1 MNQIGPLTAAA
12 SRTVPRGGD
21 NGPGQQ
27 PGGANAASGADERA
41 RIAIELASLTTRLQE
56 ESPKNAALVQLQ
68 TYLGALR
75 VQAEAA
81 GVNTEADGASSLS
94 AAPDSAIDM
103 TEELAFPSV
112 KEDSQRRA
120 TSFPI
125 DELLDGLDDIPAR
138 APTPP
143 PKAHARQNSRP
154 KSVLPAPRPG
164 IADDRD
170 PFLTVAKRRSDV
182 QQPSVPTRG
191 SSLRPFDVPHR
202 RAESF
207 CTAVTVLGFDDTKSA
222 GEPKSPNPAGRVA
235 RFLGQVR
242 NVLPRPRSSSG
253 AAPRSDRRLSVFRP
267 LSFYPKAETAEP
279 AEAPE
284 PDTVFGVS
292 LSKSMQIAKTSA
304 RTHHTGSGSSRRD
317 FPLCVLSCA
326 AHIKSSGGILAP
338 DIFGMA
344 SDAERV
350 AALRE
355 AFSAPPAYGADLDW
369 AAFTPYDAAELI
381 LLFLSELP
389 RPLVPESVA
398 RRWIALSRQAMQ
410 VGSDAVRLEQCIDFW
425 EEALGG
431 IRGAARSLLKLLLN
445 LWGEV
450 ADAAH
455 ENDMTAERLAGRI
468 LRPLMHIP
476 PGKYTTDYMLGLAFL
491 IRRRSE
497 YSLLLAGGV
506 RKSNA
511 AFE

>member
-1 MNQIGPLTAAA
+1 
-12 SRTVPRGGD
+12 
-21 NGPGQQ
+21 
-27 PGGANAASGADERA
+27 
-41 RIAIELASLTTRLQE
+41 
-56 ESPKNAALVQLQ
+56 
-68 TYLGALR
+68 
-75 VQAEAA
+75 
-81 GVNTEADGASSLS
+81 
-94 AAPDSAIDM
+94 
-103 TEELAFPSV
+103 
-112 KEDSQRRA
+112 
-120 TSFPI
+120 
-125 DELLDGLDDIPAR
+125 
-138 APTPP
+138 
-143 PKAHARQNSRP
+143 
-154 KSVLPAPRPG
+154 
-164 IADDRD
+164 
-170 PFLTVAKRRSDV
+170 
-182 QQPSVPTRG
+182 
-191 SSLRPFDVPHR
+191 
-202 RAESF
+202 
-207 CTAVTVLGFDDTKSA
+207 
-222 GEPKSPNPAGRVA
+222 
-235 RFLGQVR
+235 
-242 NVLPRPRSSSG
+242 
-253 AAPRSDRRLSVFRP
+253 
-267 LSFYPKAETAEP
+267 
-279 AEAPE
+279 
-284 PDTVFGVS
+284 
-292 LSKSMQIAKTSA
+292 MQIAKTSA